1 MGRKLHLNIA
11 TMGKSGKEKLCVAM
25 LKYIPIVSAMAM
37 LLHVILLLCGIKVC
51 ISQLTVLTLVT
62 IMVIYW
68 SYTLK
73 FCLIHVC
80 SSLYTIL
87 ILWCCYIEA
96 YIGFGYYLLS
106 ARLITFILGVVLL
119 IGIIV
124 KYVKSN
130 KGIVA

>member
-1 MGRKLHLNIA
+1 ME
-11 TMGKSGKEKLCVAM
+11 KSKNERVCIIL
-25 LKYIPIVSAMAM
+25 LKYVPIISAMMM

-73 FCLIHVC
+73 FCIVHFC

-87 ILWCCYIEA
+87 ILWCCYIQA
-96 YIGFGYYLLS
+96 FIGFGNYLFL
-106 ARLITFILGVVLL
+106 ARFITLILGLMLL
-119 IGIIV
+119 TSIII
-124 KYVKSN
+124 KYVRHYKETSSEN
-130 KGIVA
+130 N